1 LDTGLEEFG
10 PGQDGHDAAE
20 AEEQERGDQVEI
32 PDGLVV
38 GSGHPGNYR
47 APEAAALITQ
57 TRDLR
62 STGSALGAG
71 LFRYSHQFSAP
82 STAVGPWRSAA
93 CRRSYPVPRS
103 PVSPAARRSAIW
115 SSYSS
120 WETTATLNNMSP

>member
-1 LDTGLEEFG
+1 RRVLFRSVVLLGTVDDLDTGLEEFG
-10 PGQDGHDAAE
+10 PDQDGHDAAE

-82 STAVGPWRSAA
+82 STAVGSWRSAA
-93 CRRSYPVPRS
+93 C
-103 PVSPAARRSAIW
+103 
-115 SSYSS
+115 
-120 WETTATLNNMSP
+120 